1 MRYIAINLSGM
12 INESLSESLQEHV
25 ENILQEPSAI
35 LLDFARVTEVDD
47 SGVQL
52 LCKVLNRIQETGE
65 DRVAL
70 SSVGNEISSKIKSSV
85 SFSLPAFGS
94 KAEAKS
100 FLEKVNAT
108 RTVERLEATQYY
120 KVTQFTQKGNIYYV
134 NCPGCAVKLRI
145 RSMGNHACPSCKARF
160 HFKPDVA
167 EPVTNPETHYEMLS
181 LD

>member
-25 ENILQEPSAI
+25 ETILKEPSAI
-35 LLDFARVTEVDD
+35 LLDFTRVTKVDD
-47 SGVQL
+47 SGIQL
-52 LCKVLNRIQETGE
+52 LCKVLNRIQETGK

-85 SFSLPAFGS
+85 SFPLPVFDS
-94 KAEAKS
+94 KSEAKS
-100 FLEKVNAT
+100 FLEKMNVT
-108 RTVERLEATQYY
+108 RTNERLESTQYF

-145 RSMGNHACPSCKARF
+145 RSIGNHACPSCKTRF
-160 HFKPDVA
+160 HFKPDIP
-167 EPVTNPETHYEMLS
+167 EPTTNPETHYEMLS